1 MREEGDRSRD
11 EGGEGARA
19 EPGRGAALVFESKKV
34 SMDVFISL
42 SEDVN
47 AASFQKHL
55 GRQAMLKPVVSLS

>member
-11 EGGEGARA
+11 AGGEGARA

-55 GRQAMLKPVVSLS
+55 GQQAMLKPVVSLS

>member
-1 MREEGDRSRD
+1 MALARSPD
-11 EGGEGARA
+11 A
-19 EPGRGAALVFESKKV
+19 EPHLYLHPKV
-34 SMDVFISL
+34 SMNVFISL